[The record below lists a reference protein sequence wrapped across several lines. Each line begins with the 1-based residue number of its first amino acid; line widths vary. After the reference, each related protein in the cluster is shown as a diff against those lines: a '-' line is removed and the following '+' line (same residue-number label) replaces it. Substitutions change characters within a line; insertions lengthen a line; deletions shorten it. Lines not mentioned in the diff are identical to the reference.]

1 MDGCSSLS
9 DRQGDQSAFEVVD
22 DVDQIL
28 AEEIRRVC
36 ATARSLIEDD
46 RFPTV
51 QLRTLKRDG
60 HRLVEAEREA
70 VDWRFA
76 FPVLTRQGGFWE
88 HLATLIEPLC
98 ADPLIDT
105 LTGWL
110 PQAPH
115 RAEAIWRDVLKGLIE
130 RCRETSGG
138 WEDDP
143 ELVAR
148 MIAEWRAAYDWQT
161 VPMQTLVPLDNLQGP
176 EETLEIEAGVRLR
189 SLTDEERAEFWE
201 KFADDPALT
210 GVTIEQLNQW
220 SHALDLRWEMVR
232 RSPADYSPVDEK
244 IIDVVRAMRLHHPGQ
259 VGYALTWT
267 RIDPAD
273 WPGSGPWVRDRL
285 TTSRSG
291 SSFGVMGSSV
301 EAQSVEKIRRLL
313 AALRATKGDK
323 ALSIALRR
331 FDQASG
337 REDDEDTLIDLWI
350 AFEALLLPDGST
362 ELNYRV
368 ALRLARLC
376 GDTPEQREDIFSSAK
391 ESYRARSKIV
401 HGESPPEAMPQ
412 ILSRTRDIA
421 REAVS
426 RWLLHRPADGVKGL
440 DRALLS

>member
-1 MDGCSSLS
+1 M
-9 DRQGDQSAFEVVD
+9 D
-22 DVDQIL
+22 DVDQVL

-36 ATARSLIEDD
+36 ATARSLVEDD
-46 RFPTV
+46 RLPTV
-51 QLRTLKRDG
+51 QIRTLKRDG

-88 HLATLIEPLC
+88 HLVTLIEPLC
-98 ADPLIDT
+98 ADPLIEA

-115 RAEAIWRDVLKGLIE
+115 RAEAIWRDVLQGLIE
-130 RCRETSGG
+130 RYRETSGG
-138 WEDDP
+138 WKDDP

-148 MIAEWRAAYDWQT
+148 MIAEWRAAYEGET
-161 VPMQTLVPLDNLQGP
+161 VPMQALVPLDNLQGP
-176 EETLEIEAGVRLR
+176 EEALEIEAGVDLR
-189 SLTDEERAEFWE
+189 PVTDQERAEFWE
-201 KFADDPALT
+201 KFAHDAALT
-210 GVTIEQLNQW
+210 GVAIEQLNQW

-232 RSPADYSPVDEK
+232 RSPADYGPVDEK
-244 IIDVVRAMRLHHPGQ
+244 ITDVIRAVRLHHPGQ

-267 RIDPAD
+267 RTDPAD

-285 TTSRSG
+285 TTPRSA
-291 SSFGVMGSSV
+291 SSFGSMRYSV
-301 EAQSVEKIRRLL
+301 GAQSVEKIRRLL
-313 AALRATKGDK
+313 AALRATKSDK
-323 ALSIALRR
+323 ALAIALRR

-337 REDDEDTLIDLWI
+337 RENDEDTLIDLWI

-362 ELNYRV
+362 ELNYRI

-376 GDTPEQREDIFSSAK
+376 GDTPERRQDIFISAK

-401 HGESPPEAMPQ
+401 HGESPREPIRQ
-412 ILSRTRDIA
+412 ILPRTGDMA
-421 REAVS
+421 REALS
-426 RWLLHRPADGVKGL
+426 RWLLNRPADGVQGL